1 MKVINFF
8 GEGCV
13 GKSTHASGLYAEMK
27 KRGYN
32 VELATEWVKKFFYV
46 DKVEYVPN
54 QFLITGQQI
63 DQLKRL
69 EGHVDY
75 VITDSPVY
83 LGSIYCKLFNCNYA
97 LSDAIKQ
104 EFFKFNNYNILLE
117 RDFDF
122 DTNGRGSGNT
132 AKVVRDILA
141 NELQYDKRYESSKLT
156 SYTKLIKDI
165 TK

>member
-8 GEGCV
+8 GEGGV
-13 GKSTHASGLYAEMK
+13 GKSTRASGLYAEMK
-27 KRGYN
+27 RRGYN

-46 DKVEYVPN
+46 DEIKYVPN
-54 QFLITGQQI
+54 QLLITGQQI

-75 VITDSPVY
+75 VIIDSPVY
-83 LGSIYCKLFNCNYA
+83 LGAIYCKLFDVNYA
-97 LSDAIKQ
+97 LSEAIKH
-104 EFFKFNNYNILLE
+104 EFFKFDNYNILLE

-122 DTNGRGSGNT
+122 NPKGRGSGNT
-132 AKVVRDILA
+132 ARVVRDMLA
-141 NELQYDKRYESSKLT
+141 NELQYDKRYKSSELT

-165 TK
+165 VK